1 MKINTTGTHNFVGTR
16 SSFAYNRMGGL
27 VRYRRYYGRKNRI
40 IFKVTCIIIAL
51 LIGILL
57 TDAKIRPAVYELA
70 VVEACAI
77 STQRVNSAVEK
88 ILLQN
93 APAYSELVSIGY
105 SESNTVTNITTDIV
119 KMNLF
124 KSQVTNAI
132 DGEFNTMGKTEISVS
147 LGTASGIVIFSGV
160 GPHININVG
169 FSSSTKTDFEN
180 VFESAGI
187 NQTQHSVM
195 LNVETTVMLSLA
207 GRQIPETVKTSFCV
221 AQTVIVG
228 SVPDVMVE

>member
-1 MKINTTGTHNFVGTR
+1 M
-16 SSFAYNRMGGL
+16 
-27 VRYRRYYGRKNRI
+27 RYRHFYRRRNPA
-40 IFKVTCIIIAL
+40 IFIIICTVIVFLISVL
-51 LIGILL
+51 LI
-57 TDAKIRPAVYELA
+57 DAKIRPAVYDLA
-70 VVEACAI
+70 TLEAYAI
-77 STQRVNSAVEK
+77 SSERVNTAVEK
-88 ILLQN
+88 ILSRN
-93 APAYSELVSIGY
+93 APAYSELVSINY
-105 SESNTVTNITTDIV
+105 SSSNAITGITTDIM

-132 DGEFNTMGKTEISVS
+132 DSEFDAMSKTEIPVS
-147 LGTASGIVIFSGV
+147 LGTASGIILFSGL
-160 GPHININVG
+160 GPHIGIDVG

-180 VFESAGI
+180 IFESAGI

-207 GRQIPETVKTSFCV
+207 GRRIPKTVETSFCV